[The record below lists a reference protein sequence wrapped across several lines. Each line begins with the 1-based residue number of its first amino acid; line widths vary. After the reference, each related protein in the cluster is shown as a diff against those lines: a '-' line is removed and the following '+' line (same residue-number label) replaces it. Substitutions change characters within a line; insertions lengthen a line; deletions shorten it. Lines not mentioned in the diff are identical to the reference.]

1 MADRL
6 SIYKGALRLLGPSN
20 LASLTEDRPERHRLD
35 DAWEPAVNDLLNEGM
50 WNFAMCAVELEQDE
64 DIEPRF
70 GFTYAFRKPDD
81 WVRTVGISYTPTFN
95 DELREYED
103 EGDYWYA
110 NVETLYLR
118 YVSND
123 EAYGWN
129 IGRWRQPF
137 ASALEARLAFD
148 CGLPISGDRGN
159 RNDLF
164 QLYEKRLKR
173 AKTLDAVDERVRS
186 KPVGALV
193 RSRFRFPSRS
203 RDF

>member
-20 LASLTEDRPERHRLD
+20 LASLTEDRPERRRLD

-50 WNFAMCAVELEQDE
+50 WNFAVRAVSLEQDE

-70 GFTYAFRKPDD
+70 GFRFGFRKPDD
-81 WVRTVGISYTPTFN
+81 WVRTVGISSTQQFL
-95 DELREYED
+95 EGLCEYED

-110 NVETLYLR
+110 DPDVIYLR

-123 EAYGWN
+123 EDFGWN
-129 IGRWRQPF
+129 VGRWRQAF
-137 ASALEARLAFD
+137 SSALEARLAFD

-159 RNDLF
+159 RNNLF

-173 AKTLDAVDERVRS
+173 AKTLDAVDERVRTT
-186 KPVGALV
+186 PVGSLV
-193 RSRFRFPSRS
+193 RSRFHYPVRHR
-203 RDF
+203 